1 MAAIMVVVCPAHL
14 YGKTWKAIDAMQ
26 RHNEGLL
33 GVPGIWK
40 AGLNGQRRDSG
51 ARATFGSKQPGS
63 RGNNRKQAS
72 RKLNF

>member
-1 MAAIMVVVCPAHL
+1 LPELYVEYGVGDAMAAIMVVVCPAHL

-40 AGLNGQRRDSG
+40 VGLERS
-51 ARATFGSKQPGS
+51 TT
-63 RGNNRKQAS
+63 
-72 RKLNF
+72 